1 VHGLEHFAF
10 SPWLLPVM
18 AVLAMFDAL
27 LPPIPSDELMAAIA
41 SLAASDSTP
50 SLLWV
55 IPITGLGAFVGDIL
69 CYWVGRAGAPPAMR
83 KWEHKPA
90 VAKSYEWARKNIEHR
105 GWLFILVA
113 RYIPFGRLT
122 TMLACGGL
130 RYSFARFCFL
140 DAISV
145 SICVTIGGLIS
156 YGGGTLFV
164 DAPLIGALTAVTLV
178 TSFSLIRLGVQFVRK
193 LRRETHELAGA
204 DALVTDDPMDLE
216 PAPAP

>member
-1 VHGLEHFAF
+1 
-10 SPWLLPVM
+10 
-18 AVLAMFDAL
+18 MFDAL

-55 IPITGLGAFVGDIL
+55 VPITGLGAFIGDIL
-69 CYWVGRAGAPPAMR
+69 SYSVGRAGGPAVLR
-83 KWEHKPA
+83 KWEHKSA
-90 VAKSYEWARKNIEHR
+90 VAKSYEWAQKNIERR

-130 RYSFARFCFL
+130 RYSFARFCAL
-140 DAISV
+140 DALSV

-164 DAPLIGALTAVTLV
+164 DAPLIGAVTAVLLV
-178 TSFSLIRLGVQFVRK
+178 TSVSLIRFGYRF
-193 LRRETHELAGA
+193 LRRFLKQGSLKSPQEVA
-204 DALVTDDPMDLE
+204 ALTFGQDMASSESSAMDIDLE
-216 PAPAP
+216 PATAP